1 MEGFFVFGIA
11 QFQFVMCFP
20 KLIHGIFKQISN
32 TSSKNWSLS
41 YLCVNRFLN
50 RTQSFTGGAISNF
63 AQWEGSW
70 EFHYQTNASYCTH
83 GVFSTLS
90 LCLWKSMEMSK
101 MCFVTLLCK
110 YSLWRSLRFWWLFV
124 FTSAEQSHGSFYE
137 LRKLLHFFPTQGGMS
152 SMHFPKAKLQS
163 VYASSRQKGVI
174 SQFVRYP
181 TVHSKTSFALTTCCS
196 RPLGRKWG
204 QGWGHFLRTL
214 LVRPHRLLTQGI

>member
-70 EFHYQTNASYCTH
+70 EFHYQTNASYCTYSRRFQH
-83 GVFSTLS
+83 FVSLS
-90 LCLWKSMEMSK
+90 LKKYGNVENVLCNSVVQIFAVEIAQILMIV
-101 MCFVTLLCK
+101 CFHFSWAITWFLLRAEKTVTFFSNPRRNVK
-110 YSLWRSLRFWWLFV
+110 YAFS
-124 FTSAEQSHGSFYE
+124 
-137 LRKLLHFFPTQGGMS
+137 
-152 SMHFPKAKLQS
+152 
-163 VYASSRQKGVI
+163 
-174 SQFVRYP
+174 
-181 TVHSKTSFALTTCCS
+181 
-196 RPLGRKWG
+196 
-204 QGWGHFLRTL
+204 
-214 LVRPHRLLTQGI
+214 